1 MKKEIIE
8 RIKELLEENDYR
20 KFQKTE
26 TCSVRSG
33 NIINL
38 KTMTFRE
45 VFDYV
50 KEACGFGEC
59 YEEYDFIKDKEK
71 SRYLENIFN
80 DYVESIFNDEDDVDE
95 RLDYYNQEV
104 DKVFEE
110 LKSSDIDANL
120 GDYELVKIELEDDIE
135 DDEENNFILISST
148 PEREPRYRDYLA
160 YNKVDDCLNVIDNN
174 YNIKE

>member
-8 RIKELLEENDYR
+8 KINELLAENDYR
-20 KFQKTE
+20 KFQKTA

-33 NIINL
+33 SIINI
-38 KTMTFRE
+38 KAMTFRE

-50 KEACGFGEC
+50 KEDCGFGEC

-71 SRYLENIFN
+71 SKYIENIYN
-80 DYVESIFNDEDDVDE
+80 DYLQSIDEDNE
-95 RLDYYNQEV
+95 EEKLDYYNQEV
-104 DKVFEE
+104 NKIFEE
-110 LKSSDIDANL
+110 LKSSDIEANL
-120 GDYELVKIELEDDIE
+120 SDYELVKIELEDDIE
-135 DDEENNFILISST
+135 DDEESDFILISST

-160 YNKVDDCLNVIDNN
+160 YNKVDDCLNIIDNN